1 MELEINNREAINN
14 YIKSPKCH
22 RHSVITLIMLFPF
35 IFIINIFI
43 INYGLDTINNS
54 FFCRKFGHVCLDTR
68 EINYNKF
75 NESYYKELIKNIK
88 IDWYKDYATQIS
100 I

>member
-1 MELEINNREAINN
+1 MELEINNRETITNNIKSINN
-14 YIKSPKCH
+14 YIKSPKCY

-54 FFCRKFGHVCLDTR
+54 FFVENLVM
-68 EINYNKF
+68 YV
-75 NESYYKELIKNIK
+75 
-88 IDWYKDYATQIS
+88 
-100 I
+100 